1 MGLPNFRPCSQWLDQ
16 WRWRLGS
23 RDWFPLFLLL
33 GLLVLLALLIGFVQ
47 SARARAERERVVR
60 CLALNVYHE
69 ARGESR
75 AGQLAVAQITLN
87 RVASPRFP
95 DDVCA
100 VVFEKRWD
108 RLRHRYVAAFSW
120 TELSPD
126 TDRASPAWRQSLA
139 VAREALDGAGDPRLA
154 GALFYHARHIR
165 PSWARHKR
173 PVARIGRH
181 RFYR

>member
-1 MGLPNFRPCSQWLDQ
+1 MGSWHFRPVSQWLDH
-16 WRWRLGS
+16 WRWRLGA
-23 RDWFPLFLLL
+23 RDWFPILLLSGLVLLL
-33 GLLVLLALLIGFVQ
+33 GLLILFVQ
-47 SARARAERERVVR
+47 SARAQAERERAVR

-75 AGQLAVAQITLN
+75 AGQRAVAQITLN

-108 RLRHRYVAAFSW
+108 RLRGRYVAAFSW

-139 VAREALDGAGDPRLA
+139 VAREALDGAGDPRLE

-165 PSWARHKR
+165 PSWARHKQ